1 MLTAIMFGAL
11 GGTVAALG
19 YNWGKTRGQTAKHA
33 REAGVAYKEVRDK
46 YNLDDIDVKDII
58 NRLYNYGEISESDYK
73 SCLGIIGKVE
83 KMDKNLLN
91 GNNWDVILSG
101 LGKWGVTAEDAAKLY
116 NLLADKIPV
125 LEYASYDLADKIY
138 GAGTGAAVFGNL
150 PELPGVPKPDYLD
163 TDFENYQRPVDP
175 VKWWTGQELA
185 DLHEI
190 DYNPETYY
198 NLIKQGT
205 EANIKHG
212 QYTSEQMNQAS
223 MQNDVRDKVDYLDAI
238 RNAKSDAITSG
249 ATLGARA
256 ANELLANVEKVS
268 NYAANQRTV
277 ADDRLSLMDEL
288 FRNDA
293 NARITANEYFT
304 NKLAKPFSQDSETLY
319 ANDTARFGQD
329 WLTNAELYS
338 ADQNLRGARAKANAS
353 MYANNIAAN
362 AYINSLR
369 SGMQAQQDQYSWVFD
384 NYLRANGFFDEGA
397 TATQRD
403 AALKK
408 SVHNMDAALQTT
420 ATGYGNVVDYY
431 KNNK

>member
-1 MLTAIMFGAL
+1 MTTAMIIAL
-11 GGTVAALG
+11 AIGGI
-19 YNWGKTRGQTAKHA
+19 
-33 REAGVAYKEVRDK
+33 AGVAHGVNQGLKSRDARDAGQAYKEVREK
-46 YNLDDIDVKDII
+46 YNLQDIDTKDII
-58 NRLYNYGEISESDYK
+58 NRLYNYGEISEKDYK
-73 SCLGIIGKVE
+73 DCLSLIGKLE
-83 KMDKNLLN
+83 KMDYNMLN
-91 GNNWDVILSG
+91 GTNYEVLFTNPLKFGI
-101 LGKWGVTAEDAAKLY
+101 TQQEATKLY
-116 NLLADKIPV
+116 NILTDKIPV
-125 LEYASYDLADKIY
+125 LEYASYDLADKLY
-138 GAGTGAAVFGNL
+138 GAGTGASVFGEL
-150 PELPGVPKPDYLD
+150 PDLPGVPKPDYLD
-163 TDFENYQRPVDP
+163 TDFENFQRPVDP

-205 EANIKHG
+205 EANVKHG

-268 NYAANQRTV
+268 NYATNQRTV

-384 NYLRANGFFDEGA
+384 NYLRANGFFDAGA

-408 SVHNMDAALQTT
+408 SVHNMDSALQAT